1 MPIVLTAAAVV
12 FTGGAALGI
21 APLAGGWGA
30 AAGSIGSAIGGSGA
44 VGGILGGAITQ
55 AGYGGMIGLATGG
68 VKGMKRGVVAGAVSG
83 GVMGGLGM
91 ETDPLKGAFG
101 KSAAADPSLT
111 TSAVQADPTA
121 SFAKAA
127 SDPVLSG
134 PVADP
139 TLGSGAAG
147 AAGGGG
153 GAATAANGLLNQ
165 NSATAGLI
173 SGIGDQLSTQASIK
187 QKYKGEMKLQM
198 QEQDYWRKNYQS
210 GARGLLV
217 GDFKPSASSLT
228 GQPETETSDAVPE
241 PVTADLAQSPN
252 DDAYMGG
259 RYEYDASQGRI
270 VFKRANITGAPTGY
284 V

>member
-1 MPIVLTAAAVV
+1 MV
-12 FTGGAALGI
+12 
-21 APLAGGWGA
+21 
-30 AAGSIGSAIGGSGA
+30 
-44 VGGILGGAITQ
+44 
-55 AGYGGMIGLATGG
+55 GLATGG
-68 VKGMKRGVVAGAVSG
+68 VKGMKRGAVAGAVSG

-91 ETDPLKGAFG
+91 ETDPLKGVFG

-139 TLGSGAAG
+139 TMGSR
-147 AAGGGG
+147 AAGGAVGDITAMSSGGGIGG

-165 NSATAGLI
+165 SSATAGLI

-228 GQPETETSDAVPE
+228 GQPEAETSDAVPE